1 MIWLQN
7 SNVIF
12 QFLLNLSILITLF
25 CQESEL
31 DFAERSFGSVGKK
44 GKELLIKKNIY
55 IIQIHSFIY

>member
-1 MIWLQN
+1 MLFFSSYSISLYWL
-7 SNVIF
+7 
-12 QFLLNLSILITLF
+12 LF

-55 IIQIHSFIY
+55 IIQIHSFIYWETGIQQ